1 MNTLQSSSDLDRFG
15 ITPTGGGAQLPGG
28 KPWWRNWVPI
38 RTLSARHRPLILEHL
53 LQLSPD
59 DRHLRFGATTSDDQ
73 IKRYVDSLD
82 FDFDE
87 IFGIY
92 NRRLQL
98 IAMAHLAYTP
108 PPQLKGHPPMVEF
121 GVSVLREARGRG
133 YGDRLFRNAIL
144 RARNRGTESL
154 FINALTENSA
164 MLKIAANAGAKLE
177 YSGPDAEA
185 WLQLPAHTVST
196 HLGGALEDSAGELT
210 YRYRLHRQRLTG
222 WLRKYFD

>member
-1 MNTLQSSSDLDRFG
+1 MNTLQSSGEFDRFG
-15 ITPTGGGAQLPGG
+15 ITPSGGGTPLPGG

-38 RTLSARHRPLILEHL
+38 RTLSERHRPLVLEHL
-53 LQLSPD
+53 LHLSPE
-59 DRHLRFGATTSDDQ
+59 DRHLRFGASTSDEQ

-87 IFGIY
+87 VFGIY
-92 NRRLQL
+92 NRRLHL
-98 IAMAHLAYTP
+98 IAMAHLAYTRP
-108 PPQLKGHPPMVEF
+108 AQLKGHPPLVEF

-144 RARNRGTESL
+144 RARNRGTEAL

-164 MLKIAANAGAKLE
+164 MLKIAMNAGATLE

-185 WLQLPAHTVST
+185 WLQLPADTVST
-196 HLGGALEDSAGELT
+196 HLGGALEDSAGELI
-210 YRYRLHRQRLTG
+210 YRFRLHSQRLAG
-222 WLRKYFD
+222 WLRKWLD

>member
-1 MNTLQSSSDLDRFG
+1 MQPS
-15 ITPTGGGAQLPGG
+15 GGGAHSPGG

-38 RTLSARHRPLILEHL
+38 RTLSARHRPLILAHL
-53 LQLSPD
+53 LLLGPN
-59 DRHLRFGATTSDDQ
+59 DRYLRFGATTSDDQ
-73 IKRYVDSLD
+73 IKRYVDGLD

-92 NRRLQL
+92 NRRLHL

-108 PPQLKGHPPMVEF
+108 APRQTGHPPMVEF
-121 GVSVLREARGRG
+121 GVSVLQEARGRG
-133 YGDRLFRNAIL
+133 FGDRLFRNAIL
-144 RARNRGTESL
+144 RARNRGTEAL
-154 FINALTENSA
+154 FINALTENAA

-185 WLQLPAHTVST
+185 WLQLPADTVST

-210 YRYRLHRQRLTG
+210 YRYRLHRKRLVSWLQRL
-222 WLRKYFD
+222 FD